1 MEQYYYPTGLEPNA
15 YEFGGWYTTPD
26 CFPGTEVD
34 WNNGT
39 MPATDLE
46 VYAKWTPILRNV
58 TFYSAYSDIAL
69 DEADKTD
76 KVYHFMKATK
86 VPHGQTLGS
95 TYYDIPEWPQ
105 DLDTAVNGGQLAE
118 MYDFIGWFYMDEDN
132 KKRFAPDSMEVTRD
146 LILFAEWNTSIDTT
160 YEVRYVLRDEV
171 FKEDTVT
178 ETQGYPAGAEVAT
191 AEAGHASVGKTK
203 TFTAKG
209 LGDLHEDF
217 RKKFF
222 PTVNSH
228 SILMEPV
235 NPADDQNRFTFEYVY
250 DETVFYKV
258 RYLDYA
264 TKEPIHDPL
273 IDSTEEAVITV
284 KFKPK
289 EGYIPQSFY
298 IRKALAYDGNAN
310 ADSVIEENVITF
322 YYVRDTEHGLYSIEY
337 YKENVDSTDPSNT
350 ANYTQYES
358 IVGSADLKDTNG
370 NATVITAAL
379 RTYQG
384 FTHVPALNTVVTYK
398 DTGDVDKTTIGV
410 GKDNSPPA
418 PYGTISYTGLTIKV
432 YYTRNNYPYQ
442 VQYLESGTNKL
453 LQLVEQGSA
462 KFDSVITHTCPE
474 EFVHDN
480 GTPAEASDDVTYEYS
495 ISNASVEDRTKEI
508 TIRDDSGSAK
518 NIITFFY
525 TQKQVAV
532 EYIPVC
538 LDENVPDSMKA
549 TMKKIGA
556 VSLNAES
563 AISANNLGGS
573 TATAADGF
581 RFVGWYTDAACEKP
595 VDPSWVVGG
604 THLKPLTLYQNET
617 WTNRYYALFAPAK
630 EDLRITKQGAELG
643 TDTFL
648 FRVSGTNV
656 LGQAVDL
663 TVSIQGAGSV
673 TVKDLY
679 CGTYTVT
686 ELTNWSWTYSCDD
699 GSEKTVT
706 LTTKDRDT
714 EGKLLN
720 PQITTYDV
728 TFTNSPKQVD
738 WLFGESEAKKNIFQ
752 NNS

>member
-1 MEQYYYPTGLEPNA
+1 
-15 YEFGGWYTTPD
+15 
-26 CFPGTEVD
+26 
-34 WNNGT
+34 
-39 MPATDLE
+39 
-46 VYAKWTPILRNV
+46 
-58 TFYSAYSDIAL
+58 
-69 DEADKTD
+69 
-76 KVYHFMKATK
+76 
-86 VPHGQTLGS
+86 
-95 TYYDIPEWPQ
+95 
-105 DLDTAVNGGQLAE
+105 
-118 MYDFIGWFYMDEDN
+118 MDEDN

-160 YEVRYVLRDEV
+160 YEVRYVLRDGV
-171 FKEDTVT
+171 SKENTVT
-178 ETQGYPAGAEVAT
+178 KTQDYAAGAEVAT
-191 AEAGHASVGKTK
+191 VEAGHASVGKTK

-228 SILMEPV
+228 SILMEPK
-235 NPADDQNRFTFEYVY
+235 NLANNQNQFTFEYVY
-250 DETVFYKV
+250 DDTVFYKV

-273 IDSTEEAVITV
+273 IASTEEAVITV

-337 YKENVDSTDPSNT
+337 YQENVDSAYDPNHADAKDPEYFSQFF
-350 ANYTQYES
+350 TQYES
-358 IVGSADLKDTNG
+358 IVASADLEEK
-370 NATVITAAL
+370 ITAPE
-379 RTYQG
+379 RNYQG
-384 FTHVPALNTVVTYK
+384 YTYFPALNTVITYNE
-398 DTGDVDKTTIGV
+398 DGTEKTVTIGD
-410 GKDNSPPA
+410 GLT
-418 PYGTISYTGLTIKV
+418 GTISYTGLTIKV
-432 YYTRNNYPYQ
+432 YYTRNSYPYQ

-462 KFDSVITHTCPE
+462 KFDSVISHTCPE

-480 GTPAEASDDVTYEYS
+480 GTPDDTSDDVTYEYS
-495 ISNASVEDRTKEI
+495 ISNASEEDRTKEI

-604 THLKPLTLYQNET
+604 THLKPLNLYQNET

-686 ELTNWSWTYSCDD
+686 ELTNWSWTYTCD
-699 GSEKTVT
+699 SETEKTVT
-706 LTTKDRDT
+706 LTTRDSDSG
-714 EGKLLN
+714 GKLLN

-738 WLFGESEAKKNIFQ
+738 WLFGESEAKKNIFES
-752 NNS
+752 NS